1 VKGLGEAEK
10 RAMEQY
16 MKGGGAVT
24 KITPP
29 AAKQGLVVP
38 PKTVAP
44 KALLSA
50 PAKKTGRAPTTK
62 EALETMP
69 ESESWLPDP
78 KAFRKGVIPN
88 AAITRPKSVVSKPA
102 EQPTMDLSAPE
113 PRVAKK
119 AAARQARK
127 AEKSEIPPE
136 MEAIVKEANKQK
148 MRELLAA
155 KKKRGVGS
163 Y

>member
-1 VKGLGEAEK
+1 MMRE
-10 RAMEQY
+10 Y
-16 MKGGGAVT
+16 MAGGGAVT
-24 KITPP
+24 RPTPK
-29 AAKQGLVVP
+29 AE
-38 PKTVAP
+38 KTGVIVQSKLIAP
-44 KALLSA
+44 RALLSA